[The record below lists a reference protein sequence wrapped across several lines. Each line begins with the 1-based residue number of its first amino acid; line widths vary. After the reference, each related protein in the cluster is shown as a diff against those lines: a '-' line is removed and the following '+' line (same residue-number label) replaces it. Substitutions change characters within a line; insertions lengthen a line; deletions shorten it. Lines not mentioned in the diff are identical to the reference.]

1 LEEIFMVNIIMGEK
15 GAGKTKMLINMVNE
29 SVKTESGNVV
39 CIEAGTK
46 LTYDINYAVRL
57 IDITEYKISDFDALF
72 FFING
77 LYAGNHDITAI
88 YIDSI
93 FKICKRP
100 MKEFEAFLKKLEAFA
115 DSEGIRVVITVSANP
130 AEATDF
136 VRSRFMIA

>member
-1 LEEIFMVNIIMGEK
+1 MVNIIMGEK

-130 AEATDF
+130 AEATEF